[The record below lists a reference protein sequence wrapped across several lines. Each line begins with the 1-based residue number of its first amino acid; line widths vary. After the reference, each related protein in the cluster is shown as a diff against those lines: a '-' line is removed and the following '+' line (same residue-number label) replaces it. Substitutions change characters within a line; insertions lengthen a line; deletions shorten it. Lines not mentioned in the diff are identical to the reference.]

1 MSEKSSPR
9 VGIEEFLKGLQGLRD
24 FGSEFV
30 FPYIKDHPLE
40 AESLSPFLFF
50 SPTSYTRNLVFQN
63 EWFEVLALCWEV
75 GQVSRVHNH
84 RDQQCWMAVTMGRL
98 KNQNYRVLDHNPE
111 KLTCRMEPTR
121 IFVITPT
128 APLEVDPQ
136 EPVHQVLNLTE
147 YGERAVSLHVYS
159 QPIPSCEVYLPN
171 RGTYSDVDLHFTSEF
186 GRLCDGETA
195 VRP

>member
-1 MSEKSSPR
+1 MPEKSSPR
-9 VGIEEFLKGLQGLRD
+9 VGIEEFLKGLQVLGD
-24 FGSEFV
+24 FSSEFV

-50 SPTSYTRNLVFQN
+50 SPTSYTRNLVFKSKV
-63 EWFEVLALCWEV
+63 FEVLALCWEV

-98 KNQNYRVLDHNPE
+98 KNQNYRILDRNPG

-121 IFVITPT
+121 TVVITPT

-171 RGTYSDVDLHFTSEF
+171 RGTYSDVDLHYTSEY
-186 GRLCDGETA
+186 GRLCDGEAA

>member
-1 MSEKSSPR
+1 
-9 VGIEEFLKGLQGLRD
+9 
-24 FGSEFV
+24 
-30 FPYIKDHPLE
+30 
-40 AESLSPFLFF
+40 
-50 SPTSYTRNLVFQN
+50 
-63 EWFEVLALCWEV
+63 
-75 GQVSRVHNH
+75 
-84 RDQQCWMAVTMGRL
+84 MGGL

-121 IFVITPT
+121 TFVITPT

-171 RGTYSDVDLHFTSEF
+171 SGTYSDVTSTTPANMADFATGKRRSVPDE
-186 GRLCDGETA
+186 GEESETL
-195 VRP
+195 PSGSLENIP